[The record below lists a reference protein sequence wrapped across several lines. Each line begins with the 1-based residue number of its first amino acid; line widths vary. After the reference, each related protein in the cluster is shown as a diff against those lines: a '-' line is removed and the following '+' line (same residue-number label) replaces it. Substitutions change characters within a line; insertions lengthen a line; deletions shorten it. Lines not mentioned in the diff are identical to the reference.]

1 MAAKSCGARSVH
13 DIGERV
19 GLDDAEFNEKVVSRP
34 QGNLVIFLVGIE
46 IKKGVSGIFE
56 FHEITT
62 IALFTVAFGKALGEF
77 EGDHAI
83 GLCMKDEAGRESL
96 LRKTIGGAV
105 KFTIFR
111 GDEAI
116 VANPF
121 PRGVAYGAEENH
133 CAWLGRRS
141 EGVIVGVKGRAKNG
155 VAPALAPTATILS
168 ASIPMSE
175 ACRLKN
181 ESASLASAIAS
192 SGEPSKR
199 AFVRYSTVTATIPRD
214 AK

>member
-1 MAAKSCGARSVH
+1 MMAAKSCGARSVH

-34 QGNLVIFLVGIE
+34 QGNLVIFLIGIE

-155 VAPALAPTATILS
+155 VAPGAGADCDNPVGINPHVGGMPFEKRERLFGVSNRFLGRAVEESLCPILDGHGDHP
-168 ASIPMSE
+168 A
-175 ACRLKN
+175 
-181 ESASLASAIAS
+181 
-192 SGEPSKR
+192 
-199 AFVRYSTVTATIPRD
+199 
-214 AK
+214 